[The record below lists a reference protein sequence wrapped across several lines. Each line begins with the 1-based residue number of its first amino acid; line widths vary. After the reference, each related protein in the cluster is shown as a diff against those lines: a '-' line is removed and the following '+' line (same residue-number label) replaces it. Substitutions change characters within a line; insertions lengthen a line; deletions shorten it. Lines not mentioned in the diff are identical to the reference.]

1 MLKEEMVWDKYGNF
15 YPMPKNQIQNNT
27 GWEEIEKMSTRMTE
41 AQNIIFMREF
51 KRFFL
56 ELLYFYWNLS
66 DENPIIRKLEN
77 SFKMSLAQY
86 SAYIAKTPMTIE
98 TMQKIVDILRN
109 DLKIMIKSNAFINN
123 GEFTV
128 EFEIFLI
135 GD

>member
-1 MLKEEMVWDKYGNF
+1 MLREEMAWDKYGNF
-15 YPMPKNQIQNNT
+15 YPMPKNEKNNSSD
-27 GWEEIEKMSTRMTE
+27 WETIEKMSTRMTE
-41 AQNIIFMREF
+41 SQNKIFMREF

-66 DENPIIRKLEN
+66 DGNPIIRKLEN

-86 SAYIAKTPMTIE
+86 SSHIAKTPMTVE
-98 TMQKIVDILRN
+98 TMQRIVDILRN
-109 DLKIMIKSNAFINN
+109 DLKITIKSNAFINK

>member
-1 MLKEEMVWDKYGNF
+1 MLREEMVWDKYGNF
-15 YPMPKNQIQNNT
+15 YPTPKNEKDNSSD
-27 GWEEIEKMSTRMTE
+27 WETIEKMSTRMTE
-41 AQNIIFMREF
+41 SQNKIFMREF

-66 DENPIIRKLEN
+66 DGNPIIRKLEN

-86 SAYIAKTPMTIE
+86 SSHIAKTPMTVE
-98 TMQKIVDILRN
+98 TMQRIVDILRN
-109 DLKIMIKSNAFINN
+109 DLKIMIKSNAFMNK

-128 EFEIFLI
+128 EFELFLI

>member
-1 MLKEEMVWDKYGNF
+1 MLREEILWDKYGNF
-15 YPMPKNQIQNNT
+15 YPTPKNEKDNSSD
-27 GWEEIEKMSTRMTE
+27 WETIEKMSTRMTE
-41 AQNIIFMREF
+41 SQNKIFMREF

-66 DENPIIRKLEN
+66 DGNPIIRKLEN

-109 DLKIMIKSNAFINN
+109 ELKIMIKSNAFMNN